1 MWSDLFPTETDR
13 ALDDMAAHPR
23 PPKPREPSVWAKAGT
38 LLASPYTGAAQG
50 INESLRV
57 ANRVLGALPSAPSV
71 RERNAE
77 IFGAIDE
84 TLRSGAEY
92 WAPDP
97 QTSTFA
103 SEFLHGGARVL
114 TKVAGYNAIGGPAG
128 ALVGTSLDEAGTQYL
143 TMRDK
148 GVDPGTAAAAGAA
161 RGAATAV
168 GFAIP
173 VAGSTI
179 GRTAALAGIGALTTV
194 AETALTREILARANY
209 ADLAAQFDPWD
220 PALLGAAI
228 IPGAAFG
235 IAAHASRA
243 RRAKAAAQAQPQPDP
258 LQAVAEEPGMVE
270 AAHVALQRQV
280 ADANMLADAADPQ
293 ARVTHQRAMDEAR
306 RALDAGEPMRLGDV
320 VVDEARVR
328 AAAERLA
335 AAGEPVRA
343 ADVASVAAPRVAL
356 TETPEFRAWFGDS
369 KVVNSDGL
377 PMVVYHGTGADI
389 AAFDPARSRDA
400 GVWMTPVPGAA
411 EMYSGARDGAN
422 LIPIYASLR
431 NPYEARVGESRAD
444 ALFRAADGGHD
455 GVIVRETD
463 GSISTLAAFRPE
475 QIKSAIGNS
484 GRFDPTSGSL
494 IDSSYSTWAD
504 HINAAIREMQDQ
516 ARRTDAPTTPQAETP
531 DAAAPAR
538 GAGELPVATPAQR
551 ADRIAVERPDMP
563 VRMDENAPSQ
573 PVRDVLTVERQLQR
587 DVADEVDRAH
597 QAAIECFLKFGD

>member
-1 MWSDLFPTETDR
+1 MWSEIFPTETDR

-103 SEFLHGGARVL
+103 SELLHGGARVL

-168 GFAIP
+168 SFAIP

-179 GRTAALAGIGALTTV
+179 GRTAALAGTGALTTV

-209 ADLAAQFDPWD
+209 ADLAAQLDPWD
-220 PALLGAAI
+220 PVLLGASI

-335 AAGEPVRA
+335 PALRLADEQPMAERPAYVEP
-343 ADVASVAAPRVAL
+343 AAPSAQ
-356 TETPEFRAWFGDS
+356 
-369 KVVNSDGL
+369 
-377 PMVVYHGTGADI
+377 
-389 AAFDPARSRDA
+389 
-400 GVWMTPVPGAA
+400 
-411 EMYSGARDGAN
+411 N
-422 LIPIYASLR
+422 L
-431 NPYEARVGESRAD
+431 
-444 ALFRAADGGHD
+444 ADGQALDPQMAQLLGRQEPALD
-455 GVIVRETD
+455 RQ
-463 GSISTLAAFRPE
+463 PE
-475 QIKSAIGNS
+475 
-484 GRFDPTSGSL
+484 
-494 IDSSYSTWAD
+494 
-504 HINAAIREMQDQ
+504 
-516 ARRTDAPTTPQAETP
+516 PQA
-531 DAAAPAR
+531 A
-538 GAGELPVATPAQR
+538 ATPAQR

-563 VRMDENAPSQ
+563 VRMDENGPSQ